1 MPRLRMAVIGVGH
14 LGKEHARILAAFP
27 DVELVGVADVNLEQA
42 RAVAGRCQTQA
53 YGDFRRL
60 IPLVDAVTIAVP
72 TTLHRDVAVEF
83 LRRGIACMIEKPL
96 AATLEEADELV
107 DLARRSGAV
116 LQVGHIERFNPVV
129 LELEKQRFQPKFIDA
144 HRLGPFTGRSLDIG
158 VVLDLMIHD
167 LDLVIHMVGSPV
179 QSLQAVGVS
188 LFGRHEDLAHV
199 RLTFAD
205 GCLANLSASRASPR
219 PSRRMKIFAPEGYV
233 SIDFQQRRAAFVQ
246 PTRSARRL
254 REIMT
259 TRGCDPI
266 NALHLKDGL
275 YGRFLQ
281 VREVDLQAVDQ
292 LTLELGDFVRCV
304 ATGAR
309 PKVTGEQGRDVIAL
323 ASRILDHI
331 RRHAWEGSAGGPVG
345 PAQLPDPLGQ
355 FFDELPAAED
365 LAA

>member
-1 MPRLRMAVIGVGH
+1 MAVIGVGH
-14 LGKEHARILAAFP
+14 LGKEHARILASFP
-27 DVELVGVADVNLEQA
+27 DVELVGVADVNIEQA
-42 RAVAGRCQTQA
+42 RAVAARCQTQA
-53 YGDFRRL
+53 YSDFRRL

-83 LRRGIACMIEKPL
+83 LRRGIGCMIEKPL

-129 LELEKQRFQPKFIDA
+129 MELEKHRFQPKFIDA
-144 HRLGPFTGRSLDIG
+144 HRLGSFTGRSLDIG
-158 VVLDLMIHD
+158 VVMDLMIHD
-167 LDLVIHMVGSPV
+167 LDLTIQMVGSPV
-179 QSLQAVGVS
+179 QGIQAVGVS
-188 LFGRHEDLAHV
+188 LFGHHEDIAHV

-219 PSRRMKIFAPEGYV
+219 PSRRMRIFAPEGYV
-233 SIDFQQRRAAFVQ
+233 GIDFQQRRALFVQ
-246 PTRSARRL
+246 PTQAARRFRDL
-254 REIMT
+254 LV

-266 NALHLKDGL
+266 SVARLKDGL
-275 YGRFLQ
+275 YGKYLQ
-281 VREVDLQAVDQ
+281 VREVDLQAIDQ

-304 ATGAR
+304 TTNAR
-309 PKVTGEQGRDVIAL
+309 PKVPGEQGRDVIAL

-331 RRHAWEGSAGGPVG
+331 RRHAWEGSPCGPVG
-345 PAQLPDPLGQ
+345 PMQLPAPLGH
-355 FFDELPAAED
+355 FFDELPPAED